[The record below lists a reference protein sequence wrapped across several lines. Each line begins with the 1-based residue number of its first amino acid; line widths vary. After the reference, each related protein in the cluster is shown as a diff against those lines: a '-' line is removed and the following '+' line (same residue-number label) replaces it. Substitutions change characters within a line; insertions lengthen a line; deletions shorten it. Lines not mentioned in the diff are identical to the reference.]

1 MEQTDLGRDGA
12 AALETI
18 TPEPIFYGGLNPQ
31 GWIPVRAEVEYCLGW
46 DIGQTTDP
54 SALALV
60 RRQRTPIPF
69 EDGGVGSDLVQRL
82 GDDVF
87 ITLAL
92 ERLPLGLNY
101 VDQAAIVKSRLAIAQ
116 QRAGAPVALCLDQ
129 TGVGRAVAN
138 IATLA
143 GLDFTAIT
151 ICAGL
156 VDDRNGSEWRIGKSV
171 LCSILSAAFH
181 SKSLK
186 ILATLKE
193 AAVLADEIRNFRA
206 TINESNGNVA
216 YGARTGKHD
225 DLTLA
230 LCCALAYLT
239 PQIGSAWT
247 SQPIEL

>member
-1 MEQTDLGRDGA
+1 MDSTQHT
-12 AALETI
+12 ALDAI
-18 TPEPIFYGGLNPQ
+18 TPEPIFYGGMNEQ
-31 GWIPVRAEVEYCLGW
+31 GWVAVRPEVEYCLGW

-87 ITLAL
+87 TVLAL
-92 ERLPLGLNY
+92 ERLPLGMNY

-116 QRAGAPVALCLDQ
+116 QRAGAPVALVLDQ

-138 IATLA
+138 IATLP
-143 GLDFTAIT
+143 GLEFTAIT
-151 ICAGL
+151 ICDGL
-156 VDDRNGSEWRIGKSV
+156 VDDRNSSEWRIGKSV
-171 LCSILSAAFH
+171 LCSILSAVFH
-181 SKSLK
+181 SKTLK
-186 ILATLKE
+186 ILSTLKE
-193 AAVLADEIRNFRA
+193 AAVLADEIQNFRA
-206 TINESNGNVA
+206 VINESNGNVA
-216 YGARTGKHD
+216 YGARSSKHD

-239 PQIGSAWT
+239 PPIGGAWT
-247 SQPIEL
+247 TQELAI

>member
-12 AALETI
+12 ADLNAI
-18 TPEPIFYGGLNPQ
+18 TPEPIFYGGMNAG
-31 GWIPVRAEVEYCLGW
+31 GWIPVRPEVEYCLGW

-69 EDGGVGSDLVQRL
+69 ENGGVGSDLVQRL
-82 GDDVF
+82 GDNVY
-87 ITLAL
+87 TALAL

-116 QRAGAPVALCLDQ
+116 QRAGAHVALCLDQ

-143 GLDFTAIT
+143 GLEFTAIT

-156 VDDRNGSEWRIGKSV
+156 VDDRNGSEWRIGKGV

-181 SKSLK
+181 SKCLK
-186 ILATLKE
+186 ILSTLKE
-193 AAVLADEIRNFRA
+193 AAVLADEIQNFRA

-216 YGARTGKHD
+216 FGARTGKHD

-230 LCCALAYLT
+230 LCCSLAYLT
-239 PQIGSAWT
+239 PQIGGAWT
-247 SQPIEL
+247 TQELVV